1 MARCRECA
9 GRRLGFASARAAVAY
24 ASPAPEL
31 VRAWKEQGLRRGATL
46 AAELVAAHVEQQ
58 PADVIT
64 YIPPDPERQLRRLGH
79 PAERLAEELGARW
92 GLEVRPLLA
101 RTRKI
106 PRQASLP
113 FEERRRNV
121 RGAFSAVGET
131 PPARVALVDD
141 VYTTG
146 STVSAA
152 AAALLSAGASVV
164 HVVTFARTLR

>member
-1 MARCRECA
+1 M
-9 GRRLGFASARAAVAY
+9 
-24 ASPAPEL
+24 
-31 VRAWKEQGLRRGATL
+31 
-46 AAELVAAHVEQQ
+46 
-58 PADVIT
+58 
-64 YIPPDPERQLRRLGH
+64 
-79 PAERLAEELGARW
+79 
-92 GLEVRPLLA
+92 
-101 RTRKI
+101 